1 MIVLKRYIFLAVFL
15 TQSNAELI
23 RPSDG
28 QRLHYIHV
36 VFEWE
41 QQPEALSY
49 QLELHDIS
57 TNLFFTYDS
66 LSTNV
71 FVLKSNINW
80 DNSYQWKVR
89 VVYEHGNYGNW
100 IGPGTFH
107 TKDSKLGYR
116 YITNH
121 VDSLIQPGVTIFGGA
136 SPNRHTFVIDKEG
149 NEIWNDGSYK
159 FKINHVDEY
168 GTLYG
173 NSDHSFP
180 ANTACKINYDMDILW
195 ASNINVDPHDMKET
209 SRNTYFVMKNTHLN
223 GPIPSDNGLTDIFQN
238 LGFAADDT
246 THEFPWYG
254 QRIIELNESGD
265 IIWDW
270 NPFDHFQMEDFDNHG
285 HTWMDGYIYMEYDW
299 THSNA
304 LWFDENESA
313 IYMSSRHLS
322 RISKIDYPSGELLF
336 NITLPPP
343 YIANGASYLGNNLLF
358 NFQHHIVKLE
368 NGNYTLFDLS
378 LIHI

>member
-1 MIVLKRYIFLAVFL
+1 MKKYIFFVVFL
-15 TQSNAELI
+15 AQSNAELI
-23 RPSDG
+23 RPDDG
-28 QRLHYIHV
+28 QRLHYTHV

-41 QQPEALSY
+41 QQPGASSY
-49 QLELHDIS
+49 QLELHEIN
-57 TNLFFTYDS
+57 TNSFFNYDS

-71 FVLKSNINW
+71 FILRSNINW

-89 VVYEHGNYGNW
+89 AVYVQGSYGDW
-100 IGPGTFH
+100 IGPKTFH

-195 ASNINVDPHDMKET
+195 ASNIRVDPHDMKET
-209 SRNTYFVMKNTHLN
+209 SRNTYFVMKNTYLN

-304 LWFDENESA
+304 LWFDESESA

-343 YIANGASYLGNNLLF
+343 Y
-358 NFQHHIVKLE
+358 
-368 NGNYTLFDLS
+368 LS